1 MNIKKISKIIAFIF
15 VIAGLVLILGKRAWF
30 PDFYNPMFMG
40 VMAFVSAFL
49 IFSSRLI
56 LRPGNPEQ
64 EKILDLIQISM
75 VAGLSF
81 GALGALGLFQ
91 LYKFGFQ
98 YDKLLH
104 FLNPFV
110 FTIAFAKSYE
120 QWRKFSFKKSI
131 ILSIIIVFLIGVIWE
146 TYELVGDTL
155 FKTKMLGLHGEFVTE
170 DTIWDLTMNGFG
182 IITAV
187 AGLSIFR
194 RKNSH
199 YCYFN

>member
-15 VIAGLVLILGKRAWF
+15 VIVGLFLVLGKRAWF
-30 PDFYNPMFMG
+30 PDFYNPVFMG
-40 VMAFVSAFL
+40 VMAFVAAFL

-56 LRPGNPEQ
+56 FRPGNPEQ

-81 GALGALGLFQ
+81 NALGALGLFQ

-104 FLNPFV
+104 FLNSFI
-110 FTIAFAKSYE
+110 FTIVLVKSYE

-131 ILSIIIVFLIGVIWE
+131 ILSIIIIFLVGAIWE
-146 TYELVGDTL
+146 TFEFVGDTL
-155 FKTKMLGLHGEFVTE
+155 FKTQMLGQYGEFVTE
-170 DTIWDLTMNGFG
+170 DTIWDLAMNSFG

-187 AGLSIFR
+187 AGLSICR
-194 RKNSH
+194 NNSR